1 VSIDREGA
9 VRGRVMGVTRK
20 WARRPVLAALALS
33 VGASGRAGELTR
45 GALCREDVVRVEIL
59 GHGSA
64 TGRLLGVE
72 NDVLLL
78 AKGKKVKRVP
88 IAGVTRVWRD
98 DGVHPGAANR
108 EAGVL
113 AGLAAASVAAATMPV
128 DATKDSRAL
137 QDKNEAG
144 PIAARAAVVGTILRA
159 ISSGVRNGSRSR
171 HWTEVSASE
180 LKSIDTKPVIEEL
193 TVDTEQLREPE
204 PVSTEER
211 AVEPKP
217 TPDEKPEVASER
229 SPVQG
234 AAAESGGQTS
244 APCPGRD

>member
-1 VSIDREGA
+1 VSVDREGMA
-9 VRGRVMGVTRK
+9 RRRVMGVTRT

-33 VGASGRAGELTR
+33 VGASGWAGELTR

-59 GHGSA
+59 GRGRA

-88 IAGVTRVWRD
+88 IASVTRVWRD

-113 AGLAAASVAAATMPV
+113 AGLAAASVAAAATPV
-128 DATKDSRAL
+128 DVTKYSRAS

-144 PIAARAAVVGTILRA
+144 PIGARAAAVGTIRRA

-171 HWTEVSASE
+171 HWTEVPVSE
-180 LKSIDTKPVIEEL
+180 LRAIDSVLPVEEL
-193 TVDTEQLREPE
+193 IVEPE
-204 PVSTEER
+204 PVPTEER

-217 TPDEKPEVASER
+217 TPEAKPNGDSER
-229 SPVQG
+229 APVQG
-234 AAAESGGQTS
+234 AAAESGRQTS
-244 APCPGRD
+244 APGPGRD